1 MFLDEEYIDET
12 IDELKEMI
20 ENDTFN
26 RNVSNNFIVYGEL
39 EDEFSHHDINEAQ
52 KMFIS
57 KAI

>member
-26 RNVSNNFIVYGEL
+26 RNVINNFIVYGVRR
-39 EDEFSHHDINEAQ
+39 
-52 KMFIS
+52 
-57 KAI
+57 